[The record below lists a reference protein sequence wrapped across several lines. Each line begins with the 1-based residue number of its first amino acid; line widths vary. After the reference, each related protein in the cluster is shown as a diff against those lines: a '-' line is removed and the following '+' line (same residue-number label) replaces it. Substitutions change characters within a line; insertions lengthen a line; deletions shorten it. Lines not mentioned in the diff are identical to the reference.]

1 MIESLPEWFLTLVW
15 FVTVTGCKSLVVFVF
30 TYVWTWLP
38 IAFVQSQYSN
48 AALGGGW
55 GTKEGLFVMITQ
67 SYYPIRMM
75 LAIVAVPFFL
85 IVTS

>member
-48 AALGGGW
+48 ATMGNAWYSDAGMF
-55 GTKEGLFVMITQ
+55 KMITQ
-67 SYYPIRMM
+67 SYYPIRVT
-75 LAIVAVPFFL
+75 LAFVAVPFFL